1 MVPAALIALSLL
13 AAEPAAQPPAASPAA
28 HAPLRAGPHAVAAA
42 VSESADAD
50 ADAGDIPPGAPT
62 DDYGFVAWCYGALG
76 EYLTIYDQ
84 VVPDLKDIDKMFGTS
99 VQEDMPYTADVAAE
113 RVALKRFG
121 SAIEAA
127 ERVSATPIATDGA
140 ADIQAGRGI
149 WAAAKLQTRRK
160 LADAWLFWGIP
171 KRCETTARALKAH
184 SATHGQAAAPS
195 GPSAIELAAA
205 EPAPTIDDRQAKAL
219 AAASPPPTQAP
230 AGPPPP
236 PRRAGAVL
244 IDSK

>member
-28 HAPLRAGPHAVAAA
+28 HAAPQTGPHAVAAA

-84 VVPDLKDIDKMFGTS
+84 VVPDLKDIDRLFGTS

-121 SAIEAA
+121 AALDAA
-127 ERVSATPIATDGA
+127 ERVSPTPIATDGA

-171 KRCETTARALKAH
+171 KRCETTARALKAR
-184 SATHGQAAAPS
+184 SAHGQAAALP

-219 AAASPPPTQAP
+219 AAASAPPTQAP